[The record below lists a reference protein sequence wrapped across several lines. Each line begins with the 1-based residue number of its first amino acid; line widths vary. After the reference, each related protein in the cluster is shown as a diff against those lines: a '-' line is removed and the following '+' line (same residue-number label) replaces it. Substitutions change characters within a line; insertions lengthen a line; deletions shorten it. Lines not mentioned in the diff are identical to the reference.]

1 MTFNNATYSSVDS
14 TVFEISPV
22 TINFSFKALQTGKIV
37 LNQIGPVR
45 SVSKSYMSRKTK
57 QTKTILP
64 TSSTTVESNQDTS
77 ISLQNKILNISDTI
91 VSDSN
96 QNVKI
101 DSITIKPIGERGN
114 LITAPQNDW
123 MIAIGLLVLIL
134 IAIVRFSFGKYLY
147 RVLDSVLNYQSSNNL
162 FLEKNMRNLRGSI
175 FLNTLFFT
183 NVSLFIVQYYNYF
196 WDVKMDK
203 VSFAFYLYSLIGLCI
218 LYLGKIIIIRSIGYI
233 FNGSKD
239 AKEYLHTIF
248 IYNKNLAIILLP
260 ITLSVPF
267 IAEYASSLLLNTGI
281 IISLI
286 FFLLR
291 LFRGIKILFRKH
303 VSIFYM
309 ILYLCALEI
318 LPLLVIY
325 KLLLSVA

>member
-1 MTFNNATYSSVDS
+1 MTSYNTTYSSVDS

-22 TINFSFKALQTGKIV
+22 TINFNFKALQTGKIV

-45 SVSKSYMSRKTK
+45 SISKSYMSRNTK
-57 QTKTILP
+57 QTETILP
-64 TSSTTVESNQDTS
+64 TQSTNVEINRDTN
-77 ISLQNKILNISDTI
+77 ISLQNKILSDTI
-91 VSDSN
+91 
-96 QNVKI
+96 I
-101 DSITIKPIGERGN
+101 ADSIQNINTETVEIKPIGEKGK
-114 LITAPQNDW
+114 LITTTQNDW
-123 MIAIGLLVLIL
+123 MIPICLLGLIL
-134 IAIVRFSFGKYLY
+134 IAIIRFSFGKYLY
-147 RVLDSVLNYQSSNNL
+147 RVIDSVLNYQSSTNL

-175 FLNTLFFT
+175 FLNSLFFT
-183 NVSLFIVQYYNYF
+183 NISLFIVQYYNYF
-196 WDVKMDK
+196 WNVNTDK
-203 VSFAFYLYSLIGLCI
+203 VSFAFYVSALLGLCI
-218 LYLGKIIIIRSIGYI
+218 LYLGKIIIVRSIGYI
-233 FNGSKD
+233 FNGSKE

-248 IYNKNLAIILLP
+248 IYNKNLAMILLP

-267 IAEYASSLLLNTGI
+267 IAEYASSFLLNAGI
-281 IISLI
+281 IIGLI

-325 KLLLSVA
+325 KLLLSIA